1 MLSIAKLR
9 LADVL
14 DTEHKAVGATKN
26 QDHREK
32 MIFADAL
39 ALFQEQQK
47 ISTEIKERSKEYN
60 QRCADAL
67 LKTWKGL
74 ETLDI
79 KRITKQD
86 CLRWR
91 AEFGNRYGATTT
103 NGTLSILR
111 RVFDIAVDTG
121 ARYDNPARMK
131 EVKRARVRR
140 KERNWSCFFAF
151 LGELFRKATPSSMR
165 NVDSGCCD
173 AEVISQ
179 FQQP

>member
-1 MLSIAKLR
+1 M
-9 LADVL
+9 V
-14 DTEHKAVGATKN
+14 
-26 QDHREK
+26 
-32 MIFADAL
+32 FADAL

-60 QRCADAL
+60 QRCADAN

-91 AEFGNRYGATTT
+91 AESGNRYGATTT

-111 RVFDIAVDTG
+111 RARISRQRLWLAQTTIFASWVHGFGLISFSFATVALISAHEG
-121 ARYDNPARMK
+121 ACQR
-131 EVKRARVRR
+131 
-140 KERNWSCFFAF
+140 
-151 LGELFRKATPSSMR
+151 FRTPSRPQS
-165 NVDSGCCD
+165 
-173 AEVISQ
+173 
-179 FQQP
+179 